1 MPNFNKFT
9 IKAAEAVQEAHDLA
23 LKSKHNN
30 IDTIHLLLAM
40 MGQQDGFVPMIFK
53 KLGKQTESIHGLI
66 QSKFAA
72 IPTVE

>member
-23 LKSKHNN
+23 LKSKHNH

-40 MGQQDGFVPMIFK
+40 IGQQDGFVPMIFK

-66 QSKFAA
+66 QSKFAT